1 MPKSLQFKVR
11 ARETR
16 KVALCCFQYV
26 IRNLYNVRTKT
37 RCGDGQGRFISNQQL
52 PFPTEIEENN
62 LTPEM
67 LSDLLRIH
75 VIFDHN
81 DKRGQKLCTQASI
94 MLTRDT
100 CVKETMQNLRFI
112 FEDHRILT
120 SEWAA
125 QQADYIG
132 TVPGVKLKV
141 SAISVN
147 VDPESNCLLVQWPSS
162 LGENVITAALKLQ
175 SNLREDNRQPTEDEY
190 FFTHLAYHELSET
203 HCDKSVLMKES
214 RSLGTPGFRTHSNT
228 YIAHTDPGEGHV
240 LGTTRR
246 TDWLKGSTVHVEYV
260 ERPRNW
266 TRIDCES
273 YRFPSSVEFSRV
285 RLHVGADAPSTF
297 YVGRPLKDC
306 GDFKKDL
313 LKVVHTTSTAAS
325 YVFSLGAAECKFS
338 MEGLSTSQALCY
350 MKEIRSQVRRSKWQ
364 VLSAAWN
371 LNQTWIDDI
380 NDEGQSTEDNVER
393 HGKDIV
399 EKAVI
404 TTCLGGFDKVTLD
417 GASETYPSTCILP
430 HQLEEYEA
438 LAIVHFAHERGLL
451 TYFSAGFKYIN
462 IPYAVRSGVDGI
474 GIGGAGILHYMDT
487 ESGFHGPYMEEN
499 ISAILKTRDDAA
511 ATLKGK
517 AACLLA
523 RLDTMYDEGSI
534 SCAED
539 EMRKDLFSALLP
551 NNTDDMQIIK
561 MSEKL
566 CHVSGLPLEGVL
578 PYLHRAKRLVEA
590 DMPVLRNYCINE
602 KEWKQL
608 THELGQLIRD
618 EDEKSL
624 MREYDNGLWQLLRMR
639 YHKKRL
645 GNILGSSIRQSLYT
659 VKK

>member
-1 MPKSLQFKVR
+1 
-11 ARETR
+11 
-16 KVALCCFQYV
+16 
-26 IRNLYNVRTKT
+26 
-37 RCGDGQGRFISNQQL
+37 
-52 PFPTEIEENN
+52 
-62 LTPEM
+62 
-67 LSDLLRIH
+67 
-75 VIFDHN
+75 
-81 DKRGQKLCTQASI
+81 

-313 LKVVHTTSTAAS
+313 LKVSASVLTQIYHMCMFWVSICTAFQFSFFRLDDLFVHTFYNMTRYEYDTVSEAEQFKQTLRPRLYISLTFTVFSTDFQTICIAYVTQVVHTTSTAAS